1 MILLQICVFVFFLHQ
16 LHPEITEDIKIIAVN
31 YDDKNTV
38 GLKKCNKMKLASLGR
53 ETL

>member
-31 YDDKNTV
+31 YDDK
-38 GLKKCNKMKLASLGR
+38 KYSR
-53 ETL
+53 F